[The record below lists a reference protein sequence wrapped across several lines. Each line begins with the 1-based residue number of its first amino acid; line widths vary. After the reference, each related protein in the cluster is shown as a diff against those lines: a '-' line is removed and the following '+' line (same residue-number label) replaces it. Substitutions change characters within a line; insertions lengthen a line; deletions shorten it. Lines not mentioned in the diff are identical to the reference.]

1 MMLPYHQVTQAD
13 RIIQSFDKFIG
24 ENISP
29 RILANHIK
37 KIAGQETVI
46 TIDRSSQVDRNDIIL
61 NAFYDPDE
69 DETGG
74 RPFEVCLIFNPED
87 THVNMNKTDMREFAG
102 KLIEY
107 LEHEMIHRAQY
118 QSRNFKANKMYRS
131 LAEDPAVR
139 QQQEYLGNTDEIE
152 AYAANLARELHRKTG
167 NYHQTLRLLRNFAS
181 TAVIRDQAGRLLSPN
196 LYAYFKEFEFN
207 TTHPVLKRLL
217 KKTYQYVQ
225 HQKKTEERA
234 QRVADRNQKI
244 QSDTERFLD
253 RTSNLDKNSGSSY
266 TVIVDR

>member
-1 MMLPYHQVTQAD
+1 MMLPYYRVTQAD
-13 RIIQSFDKFIG
+13 IIIQSFDKFIG
-24 ENISP
+24 EAVSP
-29 RILANHIK
+29 RVLTNHIR

-46 TIDRSSQVDRNDIIL
+46 TIARDAQVDKNSIIL

-69 DETGG
+69 DEIGNK
-74 RPFEVCLIFNPED
+74 PFEVCLLFNPED
-87 THVNMNKTDMREFAG
+87 SSVNMNREDMREFAG

-118 QSRNFKANKMYRS
+118 QSRNYRANRMYRS
-131 LAEDPAVR
+131 LAEDPVTR
-139 QQQEYLGNTDEIE
+139 QQQEYLGNADEIE
-152 AYAANLARELHRKTG
+152 AYAANLASELQRKTS
-167 NYHQTLRLLRNFAS
+167 NYEQTLRLLRNFAT
-181 TAVIRDQAGRLLSPN
+181 TAMSRDQAGRLLSPN
-196 LYAYFKEFEFN
+196 LYAYFKEFGFN

-225 HQKKTEERA
+225 HQKKTAERT

-244 QSDTERFLD
+244 QSDTDRFLE
-253 RTSNLDKNSGSSY
+253 RTRSLDKDPNTSY